1 MRRFLKPALWTAL
14 VLVGLVDIVL
24 LIGYRLPQDHV
35 ASRTLTSKQPPQA
48 VWAVIS
54 DHADEPNWRPD
65 LKKVEH
71 MWDARRME
79 IWRETYSNGDTL
91 SFATA
96 EFQPPQ
102 RMVRVITD
110 ENIPFGGRWEYKIEP
125 DKNGGSR
132 LTITEY
138 GWVRPPLFRF
148 VSKYIIGHSAS
159 IDDYLKALA
168 KKLGEPAEI
177 S

>member
-14 VLVGLVDIVL
+14 LLVALLDMVL
-24 LIGYRLPQDHV
+24 LIGYRLPQEHT
-35 ASRTLTSKQPPQA
+35 ATRTLAITKPPQA
-48 VWAVIS
+48 VWTVIT
-54 DHADEPNWRPD
+54 DHASEPSWRPG

-71 MWDARRME
+71 MWDARRLE

-91 SFATA
+91 SFSTA

-110 ENIPFGGRWEYKIEP
+110 ENIPFGGRWEYKLEP
-125 DKNGGSR
+125 DKNGTSR

-138 GWVRPPLFRF
+138 GWVKPALFRF
-148 VSKYIIGHSAS
+148 VSKYMIGHTKT
-159 IDDYLKALA
+159 IDEYLKALA
-168 KKLGEPAEI
+168 KKLGEPAQI